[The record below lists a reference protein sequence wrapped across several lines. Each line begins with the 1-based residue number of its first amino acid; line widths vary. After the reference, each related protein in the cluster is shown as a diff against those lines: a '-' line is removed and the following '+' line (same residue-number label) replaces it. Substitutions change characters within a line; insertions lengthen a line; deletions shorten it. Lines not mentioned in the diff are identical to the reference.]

1 MKLQPEKQSKLVRD
15 AVDSLAISLAL
26 SATQR
31 LFYGSSPA
39 RFNRPL
45 RPSRAL
51 REIFRGSIAAQ
62 PR

>member
-39 RFNRPL
+39 RF
-45 RPSRAL
+45 
-51 REIFRGSIAAQ
+51 
-62 PR
+62 